1 MGIDSTGQHR
11 NKSSTRSGLDA
22 YKIETALHSWQKES
36 NSIYRL
42 WIQTKMASD
51 NLPFLPSWIT
61 LWWICFH
68 FSRLSWKHPHETR
81 SLMPAGYPITN
92 APTMIISE
100 TSEVTFCKR
109 IHSKW
114 RQIISNIKKDGS
126 VSYVTIQLRV
136 KEDKAMV
143 HEDVP
148 SLLGAS
154 VELEYLRRL
163 RHARGSDDEPV
174 RQQQEVCR

>member
-22 YKIETALHSWQKES
+22 YKIEIALHSWQKES

-51 NLPFLPSWIT
+51 HLPFLPSWIT

-109 IHSKW
+109 IHGKW

-163 RHARGSDDEPV
+163 RHARGERRWTS
-174 RQQQEVCR
+174 